1 MDNIKSFEDY
11 ELELE
16 GFIFEYEDVDASLI
30 EEMNNESKDYE
41 RTDSGKIKY
50 RDEIFPGFNK
60 PKSYKKG
67 THGNGDYKKRVLA
80 KEGDEIKVVN
90 FGHRDYS
97 DYTKHKDPKR
107 RKNFRARHGCDKGKL
122 SKTTAKYWACN
133 NLW

>member
-67 THGNGDYKKRVLA
+67 THGNGDYKK
-80 KEGDEIKVVN
+80 E
-90 FGHRDYS
+90 F
-97 DYTKHKDPKR
+97 
-107 RKNFRARHGCDKGKL
+107 
-122 SKTTAKYWACN
+122 
-133 NLW
+133 